1 MLIPTGVF
9 VFRISLNCWSFFCQI
24 NLLFRIYPKYS
35 CLILINGSMCA
46 LFELNLNIIVRNN
59 WLIFARSLWNN
70 IFCKVILCNK
80 SCILI
85 IFCVCNKLRTPSVI
99 ASFLFV
105 IVYASY
111 FWCSKSNIF
120 IWINKEY
127 SCICCC
133 SLAVQVKSYCY
144 VTCRLI
150 WWVTWVWNW
159 NYIITISILGSVSC
173 ICCYKFGRCFIK
185 FWRPFFIIFFNCK
198 SSLSLNNRFC

>member
-1 MLIPTGVF
+1 MFTILEF
-9 VFRISLNCWSFFCQI
+9 
-24 NLLFRIYPKYS
+24 NLY
-35 CLILINGSMCA
+35 
-46 LFELNLNIIVRNN
+46 IIIRNY

-85 IFCVCNKLRTPSVI
+85 IFCLCNKLRTPSVI
-99 ASFLFV
+99 VSFLFV

-111 FWCSKSNIF
+111 CRWSKSNF
-120 IWINKEY
+120 FVWINKEY

-159 NYIITISILGSVSC
+159 NYILSICVLCCVS
-173 ICCYKFGRCFIK
+173 
-185 FWRPFFIIFFNCK
+185 
-198 SSLSLNNRFC
+198 